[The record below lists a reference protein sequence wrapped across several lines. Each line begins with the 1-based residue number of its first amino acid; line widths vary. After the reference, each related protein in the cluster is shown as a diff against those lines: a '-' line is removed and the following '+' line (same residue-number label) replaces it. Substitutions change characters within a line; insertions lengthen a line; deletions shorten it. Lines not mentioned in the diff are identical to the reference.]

1 MDLGM
6 QLGQGQRL
14 EQTLSPQLLQSV
26 AILQKTS
33 LELETAIKEEVE
45 ANPLLELDDSYNDE
59 VSYEDVTAEAE
70 RKENP
75 GNGDDEAN
83 LDASLD
89 PREYERGDLEDSAS
103 VDRGMLDGATNAEL
117 DWGSYLNDG
126 YSDTDAPFKD
136 LNASQKDSD
145 EEWDRPIKD
154 VDMSLQDKLK
164 NQLREWNGTREL
176 QEQLREC
183 GCTDEHF
190 RKLVEYLINSLDENG
205 FVQGTQAGA
214 AIARAMANDDFIV
227 EIESVLSKEMDLEK
241 SSLPVREAFHALQ
254 SFKPRGIGAR
264 DLREC
269 FLIQAY
275 AIPDFPELA
284 IRILEDHFEDLNA
297 LRYAKIAKDLSVSTD
312 AVQQAVGNLARLTP
326 HPGLQISSAPS
337 QTISPDMRV
346 YEKKGHLEVEVF
358 KSRNQ
363 KALRINK
370 MYVEMLQNKALPKA
384 DREFISEKLKRAKEF
399 MSSVS
404 NRHSTMEL
412 VMKAIVKRQKDF
424 FEKGPAALRPMV
436 LQEIA
441 DDVGRDVSTV
451 NRVTNG
457 KFVETPFGLRE
468 LKDFFTSG
476 VKQGESSDADVVG
489 SAQIL
494 DAIKSLVEAEDKKKP
509 LSDQAI
515 ADKLM
520 EQGIKVARRT
530 VAKYREEELKILPA
544 RLRKIV

>member
-1 MDLGM
+1 MDIGV

-26 AILQKTS
+26 SILQKTS
-33 LELETAIKEEVE
+33 QELEVAIKEEVE
-45 ANPLLELDDSYNDE
+45 ANPLLEIDE
-59 VSYEDVTAEAE
+59 ASSEDVSYEEIAEEAASME
-70 RKENP
+70 SPKIN
-75 GNGDDEAN
+75 DD
-83 LDASLD
+83 DYMDGVD
-89 PREYERGDLEDSAS
+89 PREYERGDLEDSAT
-103 VDRGMLDGATNAEL
+103 VDTGMLDDATNADL

-136 LNASQKDSD
+136 LNASPKNQD

-154 VDMSLQDKLK
+154 TDMSLQDKLK

-176 QEQLREC
+176 QEQLREA
-183 GCTDEHF
+183 GCSDARF
-190 RKLVEYLINSLDENG
+190 RSLVEYLINSLDENG
-205 FVQGTQAGA
+205 FVQGTQAGG
-214 AIARAMANDDFIV
+214 AIARAMAKDDFIV
-227 EIESVLSKEMDLEK
+227 EIESILSKELELEK
-241 SSLPVREAFHALQ
+241 SSLPVREAFHVLQ

-275 AIPDFPELA
+275 AIPGFPPLS
-284 IRILEDHFEDLNA
+284 IKILEDHYDDLFA
-297 LRYAKIAKDLSVSTD
+297 LRYAKIAKDMGISTD
-312 AVQQAVGNLARLTP
+312 SVQMTVASLSQLTP
-326 HPGLQISSAPS
+326 HPGLQMSGAPT
-337 QTISPDMRV
+337 QMITPDMCV
-346 YEKKGHLEVEVF
+346 VEKKGRLEVEVF
-358 KSRNQ
+358 KPKIQ
-363 KALRINK
+363 KGLRINK
-370 MYVEMLQNKALPKA
+370 TYVNMLQSNVLTKK
-384 DREFISEKLKRAKEF
+384 DRDFITEKVKRAKEF
-399 MSSVS
+399 MTAVD
-404 NRHSTMEL
+404 NRSSTMEL
-412 VMKAIVKRQKDF
+412 VMKSIVKRQKEF
-424 FEKGPAALRPMV
+424 FQKGPAALKPMV

-441 DDVGRDVSTV
+441 DDIGRDVSTV

-457 KFVETPFGLRE
+457 KYVETPFGVFE

-476 VKQGESSDADVVG
+476 VKQGGSSDADVVG

-494 DAIKSLVEAEDKKKP
+494 DAIKSLVDSENKKKP

-515 ADKLM
+515 ADKLL

>member
-1 MDLGM
+1 MDIGV

-26 AILQKTS
+26 SILQKTS
-33 LELETAIKEEVE
+33 QELEVAIKEEVE
-45 ANPLLELDDSYNDE
+45 ANPLLEIDE
-59 VSYEDVTAEAE
+59 ASSEDVSYEEIAEEAASME
-70 RKENP
+70 SPKIN
-75 GNGDDEAN
+75 DD
-83 LDASLD
+83 DYMDGVD
-89 PREYERGDLEDSAS
+89 PREYERGDLEDSAT
-103 VDRGMLDGATNAEL
+103 VDTGMLDDATNADL

-136 LNASQKDSD
+136 LNASPKNQD

-154 VDMSLQDKLK
+154 TDMSLQDKLK

-176 QEQLREC
+176 QEQLREA
-183 GCTDEHF
+183 GCSDARF
-190 RKLVEYLINSLDENG
+190 RSLVEYLINSLDENG
-205 FVQGTQAGA
+205 FVQGTQAGG
-214 AIARAMANDDFIV
+214 AIARAMAKDDFIV
-227 EIESVLSKEMDLEK
+227 EIESILSKELELEK
-241 SSLPVREAFHALQ
+241 SSLPVREAFHVLQ

-275 AIPDFPELA
+275 AIPGFPPLS
-284 IRILEDHFEDLNA
+284 IKILEDHYDDLFA
-297 LRYAKIAKDLSVSTD
+297 LRYAKIAKDMGISTD
-312 AVQQAVGNLARLTP
+312 SVQMTVASLSQLTP
-326 HPGLQISSAPS
+326 HPGLQMSGAPT
-337 QTISPDMRV
+337 QMITPDMCV
-346 YEKKGHLEVEVF
+346 VEKKGRLEVEVF
-358 KSRNQ
+358 KPKIQ
-363 KALRINK
+363 KGLRINK
-370 MYVEMLQNKALPKA
+370 TYVNMLQSNVLTKK
-384 DREFISEKLKRAKEF
+384 DRDFITEKVKRAKEF
-399 MSSVS
+399 MTAVD
-404 NRHSTMEL
+404 NRSSTMEL
-412 VMKAIVKRQKDF
+412 VMKSIVKRQKDF
-424 FEKGPAALRPMV
+424 FQKGPAALKPMV

-441 DDVGRDVSTV
+441 DDIGRDVSTV

-457 KFVETPFGLRE
+457 KYVETPFGVFE

-476 VKQGESSDADVVG
+476 VKQGGSSDADVVG

-494 DAIKSLVEAEDKKKP
+494 DAIKNLVDSENKKKP

-515 ADKLM
+515 ADKLL

>member
-1 MDLGM
+1 MDIGV

-26 AILQKTS
+26 SILQKTS
-33 LELETAIKEEVE
+33 QELEVAIKEEVE
-45 ANPLLELDDSYNDE
+45 ANPLLEIDE
-59 VSYEDVTAEAE
+59 ASSEDVSYEEIAEEAASME
-70 RKENP
+70 SPKIN
-75 GNGDDEAN
+75 DD
-83 LDASLD
+83 DYMDGVD
-89 PREYERGDLEDSAS
+89 PREYERGDLEDSAT
-103 VDRGMLDGATNAEL
+103 VDTGMLDDATNADL

-136 LNASQKDSD
+136 LNASPKNQD

-154 VDMSLQDKLK
+154 TDMSLQDKLK

-176 QEQLREC
+176 QEQLREA
-183 GCTDEHF
+183 GCSDARF
-190 RKLVEYLINSLDENG
+190 RSLVEYLINSLDENG
-205 FVQGTQAGA
+205 FVQGTQAGG
-214 AIARAMANDDFIV
+214 AIARAMAKDDFIV
-227 EIESVLSKEMDLEK
+227 EIESILSKELELEK
-241 SSLPVREAFHALQ
+241 SSLPVREAFHVLQ

-275 AIPDFPELA
+275 AIPGFPPLS
-284 IRILEDHFEDLNA
+284 IKILEDHYDDLFA
-297 LRYAKIAKDLSVSTD
+297 LRYAKIAKDMGISTD
-312 AVQQAVGNLARLTP
+312 SVQMTVASLSQLTP
-326 HPGLQISSAPS
+326 HPGLQMSGAPT
-337 QTISPDMRV
+337 QMITPDMCV
-346 YEKKGHLEVEVF
+346 VEKKGRLEVEVF
-358 KSRNQ
+358 KPKIQ
-363 KALRINK
+363 KGLRINK
-370 MYVEMLQNKALPKA
+370 TYVNMLQSNVLTKK
-384 DREFISEKLKRAKEF
+384 DRDFITEKVKRAKEF
-399 MSSVS
+399 MTAVD
-404 NRHSTMEL
+404 NRSSTMEL
-412 VMKAIVKRQKDF
+412 VMKSIVKRQKEF
-424 FEKGPAALRPMV
+424 FQKGPAALKPMV

-441 DDVGRDVSTV
+441 DDIGRDVSTV

-457 KFVETPFGLRE
+457 KYVETPFGVFE

-476 VKQGESSDADVVG
+476 VKQGGSSDADVVG

-494 DAIKSLVEAEDKKKP
+494 DAIKNLVDSENKKKP

-515 ADKLM
+515 ADKLL

>member
-1 MDLGM
+1 MDIGV

-26 AILQKTS
+26 SILQKTS
-33 LELETAIKEEVE
+33 QELEVAIKEEVE
-45 ANPLLELDDSYNDE
+45 ANPLLEIDE
-59 VSYEDVTAEAE
+59 ASSEDVSYEEIAEEAASM
-70 RKENP
+70 ENP
-75 GNGDDEAN
+75 KINDD
-83 LDASLD
+83 DYMDGVD
-89 PREYERGDLEDSAS
+89 PREYERGDLEDSAT
-103 VDRGMLDGATNAEL
+103 VDTGMLDDATNADL

-136 LNASQKDSD
+136 LNASPKNQD

-154 VDMSLQDKLK
+154 TDMSLQDKLK

-176 QEQLREC
+176 QEQLREA
-183 GCTDEHF
+183 GCSDARF
-190 RKLVEYLINSLDENG
+190 RSLVEYLINSLDENG
-205 FVQGTQAGA
+205 FVQGTQAGG
-214 AIARAMANDDFIV
+214 AIARAMAKDDFIV
-227 EIESVLSKEMDLEK
+227 EIESILSRELELEK
-241 SSLPVREAFHALQ
+241 SSLPVREAFHVLQ

-275 AIPDFPELA
+275 AIPGFPPLS
-284 IRILEDHFEDLNA
+284 IKILEDHYDDLFA
-297 LRYAKIAKDLSVSTD
+297 LRYAKIAKDMGISTD
-312 AVQQAVGNLARLTP
+312 SVQMTVASLSQLTP
-326 HPGLQISSAPS
+326 HPGLQMSGAPT
-337 QTISPDMRV
+337 QMITPDMCV
-346 YEKKGHLEVEVF
+346 VEKKGRLEVEVF
-358 KSRNQ
+358 KPKIQ
-363 KALRINK
+363 KGLRINK
-370 MYVEMLQNKALPKA
+370 TYVNMLQSNVLTKK
-384 DREFISEKLKRAKEF
+384 DRDFITEKVKRAKEF
-399 MSSVS
+399 MTAVD
-404 NRHSTMEL
+404 NRSSTMEL
-412 VMKAIVKRQKDF
+412 VMKSIVKRQKEF
-424 FEKGPAALRPMV
+424 FQKGPAALKPMV

-441 DDVGRDVSTV
+441 DDIGRDVSTV

-457 KFVETPFGLRE
+457 KYVETPFGVFE

-476 VKQGESSDADVVG
+476 VKQGGSSDADVVG

-494 DAIKSLVEAEDKKKP
+494 DAIKNLVDSENKKKP

-515 ADKLM
+515 ADKLL

>member
-1 MDLGM
+1 MDIGV

-26 AILQKTS
+26 SILQKTS
-33 LELETAIKEEVE
+33 QELEVAIKEEVE
-45 ANPLLELDDSYNDE
+45 ANPLLEIDE
-59 VSYEDVTAEAE
+59 ASSEDVSYEEIAEEAASME
-70 RKENP
+70 SPKIN
-75 GNGDDEAN
+75 DD
-83 LDASLD
+83 DYMDGVD
-89 PREYERGDLEDSAS
+89 PREYERGDLEDSAT
-103 VDRGMLDGATNAEL
+103 VDTGMLDDATNADL

-136 LNASQKDSD
+136 LNASPKNQD

-154 VDMSLQDKLK
+154 TDMSLQDKLK

-176 QEQLREC
+176 QEQLREA
-183 GCTDEHF
+183 GCSDARF
-190 RKLVEYLINSLDENG
+190 RSLVEYLINSLDENG
-205 FVQGTQAGA
+205 FVQGTQAGGT
-214 AIARAMANDDFIV
+214 IARAMAKDDFIV
-227 EIESVLSKEMDLEK
+227 EIESILSKELELEK
-241 SSLPVREAFHALQ
+241 SSLPVREAFHVLQ

-275 AIPDFPELA
+275 AIPGFPPLS
-284 IRILEDHFEDLNA
+284 IKILEDHYDDLFA
-297 LRYAKIAKDLSVSTD
+297 LRYAKIAKDMGISTD
-312 AVQQAVGNLARLTP
+312 SVQMTVASLSQLTP
-326 HPGLQISSAPS
+326 HPGLQMSGAPT
-337 QTISPDMRV
+337 QMITPDMCV
-346 YEKKGHLEVEVF
+346 VEKKGRLEVEVF
-358 KSRNQ
+358 KPKIQ
-363 KALRINK
+363 KGLRINK
-370 MYVEMLQNKALPKA
+370 TYVNMLQSNVLTKK
-384 DREFISEKLKRAKEF
+384 DRDFITEKVKRAKEF
-399 MSSVS
+399 MTAVD
-404 NRHSTMEL
+404 NRSSTMEL
-412 VMKAIVKRQKDF
+412 VMKSIVKRQKEF
-424 FEKGPAALRPMV
+424 FQKGPAALKPMV

-441 DDVGRDVSTV
+441 DDIGRDVSTV

-457 KFVETPFGLRE
+457 KYVETPFGVFE

-476 VKQGESSDADVVG
+476 VKQGGSSDADVVG

-494 DAIKSLVEAEDKKKP
+494 DAIKNLVDSENKKKP

-515 ADKLM
+515 ADKLL

>member
-1 MDLGM
+1 MDIGV

-26 AILQKTS
+26 SILQKTS
-33 LELETAIKEEVE
+33 QELEVAIKEEVE
-45 ANPLLELDDSYNDE
+45 ANPLLEIDE
-59 VSYEDVTAEAE
+59 ASSEDVSYEEIAEEAASM
-70 RKENP
+70 ENP
-75 GNGDDEAN
+75 KFDD
-83 LDASLD
+83 DDYTDGVD
-89 PREYERGDLEDSAS
+89 PREYERGDLEDSAT
-103 VDRGMLDGATNAEL
+103 VDTGMLDDATNADL

-136 LNASQKDSD
+136 LNASPKNQD

-154 VDMSLQDKLK
+154 TDMSLQDKLK

-176 QEQLREC
+176 QEQLREA
-183 GCTDEHF
+183 GCSDARF
-190 RKLVEYLINSLDENG
+190 RSLVEYLINSLDENG
-205 FVQGTQAGA
+205 FVQGTQAGGT
-214 AIARAMANDDFIV
+214 IARAMAKDDFIV
-227 EIESVLSKEMDLEK
+227 EIESILSKELELEK
-241 SSLPVREAFHALQ
+241 SSLPVREAFHVLQ

-275 AIPDFPELA
+275 AIPGFPPLS
-284 IRILEDHFEDLNA
+284 IKILEDHYDDLFA
-297 LRYAKIAKDLSVSTD
+297 LRYAKIAKDMGISTD
-312 AVQQAVGNLARLTP
+312 SVQMTVASLSQLTP
-326 HPGLQISSAPS
+326 HPGLQMSGAPT
-337 QTISPDMRV
+337 QMITPDMCV
-346 YEKKGHLEVEVF
+346 VEKKGRLEVEVF
-358 KSRNQ
+358 KPKIQ
-363 KALRINK
+363 KRLRINK
-370 MYVEMLQNKALPKA
+370 TYVNMLQSNVLTKK
-384 DREFISEKLKRAKEF
+384 DRDFITEKVKRAKEF
-399 MSSVS
+399 MTAVD
-404 NRHSTMEL
+404 NRSSTMEL
-412 VMKAIVKRQKDF
+412 VMKSIVKRQKEF
-424 FEKGPAALRPMV
+424 FQKGPAALKPMV

-441 DDVGRDVSTV
+441 DDIGRDVSTV

-457 KFVETPFGLRE
+457 KYVETPFGVFE

-476 VKQGESSDADVVG
+476 VKQGGSSDADVVG

-494 DAIKSLVEAEDKKKP
+494 DAIKSLVDSENKKKP

-515 ADKLM
+515 ADKLL

>member
-1 MDLGM
+1 MDIGV

-26 AILQKTS
+26 SILQKTS
-33 LELETAIKEEVE
+33 QELEVAIKEEVE
-45 ANPLLELDDSYNDE
+45 ANPLLEIDE
-59 VSYEDVTAEAE
+59 ASSEDVSYEEIAEEAASME
-70 RKENP
+70 SPKINE
-75 GNGDDEAN
+75 DDYM
-83 LDASLD
+83 DGVD
-89 PREYERGDLEDSAS
+89 PREYERGDLEDSAT
-103 VDRGMLDGATNAEL
+103 VDTGMLDDATNADL

-136 LNASQKDSD
+136 LNASPKNQD

-154 VDMSLQDKLK
+154 TDMSLQDKLK

-176 QEQLREC
+176 QEQLREA
-183 GCTDEHF
+183 GCSDARF
-190 RKLVEYLINSLDENG
+190 RSLVEYLINSLDENG
-205 FVQGTQAGA
+205 FVQGTQAGG
-214 AIARAMANDDFIV
+214 AIARAMAKDDFIV
-227 EIESVLSKEMDLEK
+227 EIESILSKELELEK
-241 SSLPVREAFHALQ
+241 SSLPVREAFHVLQ

-275 AIPDFPELA
+275 AIPGFPPLS
-284 IRILEDHFEDLNA
+284 IKILEDHYDDLFA
-297 LRYAKIAKDLSVSTD
+297 LRYAKIAKDMGISTD
-312 AVQQAVGNLARLTP
+312 SVQMTVASLSQLTP
-326 HPGLQISSAPS
+326 HPGLQMSGAPT
-337 QTISPDMRV
+337 QMITPDMCV
-346 YEKKGHLEVEVF
+346 VEKKGRLEVEVF
-358 KSRNQ
+358 KPKIQ
-363 KALRINK
+363 KGLRINK
-370 MYVEMLQNKALPKA
+370 TYVNMLQSNVLTKK
-384 DREFISEKLKRAKEF
+384 DRDFITEKVKRAKEF
-399 MSSVS
+399 MTAVD
-404 NRHSTMEL
+404 NRSSTMEL
-412 VMKAIVKRQKDF
+412 VMKSIVKRQKEF
-424 FEKGPAALRPMV
+424 FQKGPAALKPMV

-441 DDVGRDVSTV
+441 DDIGRDVSTV

-457 KFVETPFGLRE
+457 KYVETPFGVFE

-476 VKQGESSDADVVG
+476 VKQGGSSDADVVG

-494 DAIKSLVEAEDKKKP
+494 DAIKSLVDSENKKKP

-515 ADKLM
+515 ADKLL

>member
-1 MDLGM
+1 MDIGV

-26 AILQKTS
+26 SILQKTS
-33 LELETAIKEEVE
+33 QELEVAIKEEVE
-45 ANPLLELDDSYNDE
+45 ANPLLEIDE
-59 VSYEDVTAEAE
+59 ASSEDVSYEEIAEEAASME
-70 RKENP
+70 SPKIN
-75 GNGDDEAN
+75 DD
-83 LDASLD
+83 DYMDGVD
-89 PREYERGDLEDSAS
+89 PREYERGDLEDSAT
-103 VDRGMLDGATNAEL
+103 VDTGMLDDATNADL

-136 LNASQKDSD
+136 LNASPKNQD

-154 VDMSLQDKLK
+154 TDMSLQDKLK

-176 QEQLREC
+176 QEQLREA
-183 GCTDEHF
+183 GCSDARF
-190 RKLVEYLINSLDENG
+190 RSLVEYLINSLDENG
-205 FVQGTQAGA
+205 FVQGTQAGG
-214 AIARAMANDDFIV
+214 AIARAMSKDDFIV
-227 EIESVLSKEMDLEK
+227 EIESILSKELELEK
-241 SSLPVREAFHALQ
+241 SSLPVREAFHVLQ

-275 AIPDFPELA
+275 AIPGFPPLS
-284 IRILEDHFEDLNA
+284 IKILEDHYDDLFA
-297 LRYAKIAKDLSVSTD
+297 LRYAKIAKDMGISTD
-312 AVQQAVGNLARLTP
+312 SVQMTVASLSQLTP
-326 HPGLQISSAPS
+326 HPGLQMSGAPT
-337 QTISPDMRV
+337 QMITPDMCV
-346 YEKKGHLEVEVF
+346 VEKKGRLEVEVF
-358 KSRNQ
+358 KPKIQ
-363 KALRINK
+363 KGLRINK
-370 MYVEMLQNKALPKA
+370 TYVNMLQSNVLAKK
-384 DREFISEKLKRAKEF
+384 DRDFITEKVKRAKEF
-399 MSSVS
+399 MTAVD
-404 NRHSTMEL
+404 NRSSTMEL
-412 VMKAIVKRQKDF
+412 VMKSIVKRQKEF
-424 FEKGPAALRPMV
+424 FQKGPAALKPMV

-441 DDVGRDVSTV
+441 DDIGRDVSTV

-457 KFVETPFGLRE
+457 KYVETPFGVFE

-476 VKQGESSDADVVG
+476 VKQGGSSDADVVG

-494 DAIKSLVEAEDKKKP
+494 DAIKSLVDSENKKKP

-515 ADKLM
+515 ADKLL

>member
-1 MDLGM
+1 MDIGV

-26 AILQKTS
+26 SILQKTS
-33 LELETAIKEEVE
+33 QELEVAIKEEVE
-45 ANPLLELDDSYNDE
+45 ANPLLEIDE
-59 VSYEDVTAEAE
+59 ASSEDVSYEEIAEEAASME
-70 RKENP
+70 SPKI
-75 GNGDDEAN
+75 DD
-83 LDASLD
+83 DDYTDGVD
-89 PREYERGDLEDSAS
+89 PREYERGDLEDSAT
-103 VDRGMLDGATNAEL
+103 VDTGMLDDATNADL

-136 LNASQKDSD
+136 LNASPKNQD

-154 VDMSLQDKLK
+154 TDMSLQDKLK

-176 QEQLREC
+176 QEQLREA
-183 GCTDEHF
+183 GCSDARF
-190 RKLVEYLINSLDENG
+190 RSLVEYLINSLDENG
-205 FVQGTQAGA
+205 FVQGTQAGGT
-214 AIARAMANDDFIV
+214 IARAMAKDDFIV
-227 EIESVLSKEMDLEK
+227 EIESILSKELELEK
-241 SSLPVREAFHALQ
+241 SSLPVREAFHVLQ

-275 AIPDFPELA
+275 AIPGFPPLS
-284 IRILEDHFEDLNA
+284 IKILEDHYDDLFA
-297 LRYAKIAKDLSVSTD
+297 LRYAKIAKDMGISTD
-312 AVQQAVGNLARLTP
+312 SVQMTVASLSQLTP
-326 HPGLQISSAPS
+326 HPGLQMSGAPT
-337 QTISPDMRV
+337 QMITPDMCV
-346 YEKKGHLEVEVF
+346 VEKKGRLEVEVF
-358 KSRNQ
+358 KPKIQ
-363 KALRINK
+363 KGLRINK
-370 MYVEMLQNKALPKA
+370 TYVNMLQSNVLTKK
-384 DREFISEKLKRAKEF
+384 DRDFITEKVKRAKEF
-399 MSSVS
+399 MTAVD
-404 NRHSTMEL
+404 NRSSTMEL
-412 VMKAIVKRQKDF
+412 VMKSIVKRQKDF
-424 FEKGPAALRPMV
+424 FQKGPAALKPMV

-441 DDVGRDVSTV
+441 DDIGRDVSTV

-457 KFVETPFGLRE
+457 KYVETPFGVFE

-476 VKQGESSDADVVG
+476 VKQGGSSDADVVG

-494 DAIKSLVEAEDKKKP
+494 DAIKNLVDSENKKKP

-515 ADKLM
+515 ADKLL

>member
-1 MDLGM
+1 MDIGV

-26 AILQKTS
+26 SILQKTS
-33 LELETAIKEEVE
+33 QELEVAIKEEVE
-45 ANPLLELDDSYNDE
+45 ANPLLEIDE
-59 VSYEDVTAEAE
+59 ASSEDVSYEEIAEEAASME
-70 RKENP
+70 SPKIN
-75 GNGDDEAN
+75 DD
-83 LDASLD
+83 DYMDGVD
-89 PREYERGDLEDSAS
+89 PREYERGDLEDSAT
-103 VDRGMLDGATNAEL
+103 VDTGMLDDATNADL

-136 LNASQKDSD
+136 LNASPKNQD

-154 VDMSLQDKLK
+154 TDMSLQDKLK

-176 QEQLREC
+176 QEQLREA
-183 GCTDEHF
+183 GCSDARF
-190 RKLVEYLINSLDENG
+190 RSLVEYLINSLDENG
-205 FVQGTQAGA
+205 FVQGTQAGGT
-214 AIARAMANDDFIV
+214 IARAMAKDDFIV
-227 EIESVLSKEMDLEK
+227 EIESILSKELELEK
-241 SSLPVREAFHALQ
+241 SSLPVREAFHVLQ

-275 AIPDFPELA
+275 AIPGFPPLS
-284 IRILEDHFEDLNA
+284 IKILEDHYDDLFA
-297 LRYAKIAKDLSVSTD
+297 LRYAKIAKDMGISTD
-312 AVQQAVGNLARLTP
+312 SVQMTVASLSQLTP
-326 HPGLQISSAPS
+326 HPGLQMSGAPT
-337 QTISPDMRV
+337 QMITPDMCV
-346 YEKKGHLEVEVF
+346 VEKKGRLEVEVF
-358 KSRNQ
+358 KPKIQ
-363 KALRINK
+363 KGLRINK
-370 MYVEMLQNKALPKA
+370 TYVNMLQSNVLTKK
-384 DREFISEKLKRAKEF
+384 DRDFITEKVKRAKEF
-399 MSSVS
+399 MTAVD
-404 NRHSTMEL
+404 NRSSTMEL
-412 VMKAIVKRQKDF
+412 VMKSIVKRQKEF
-424 FEKGPAALRPMV
+424 FQKGPAALKPMV

-441 DDVGRDVSTV
+441 DDIGRDVSTV

-457 KFVETPFGLRE
+457 KYVETPFGVFE

-476 VKQGESSDADVVG
+476 VKQGGSSDADVVG

-494 DAIKSLVEAEDKKKP
+494 DAIKSLVDSENKKKP

-515 ADKLM
+515 ADKLL

>member
-1 MDLGM
+1 MDIGV

-26 AILQKTS
+26 SILQKTS
-33 LELETAIKEEVE
+33 QELEVAIKEEVE
-45 ANPLLELDDSYNDE
+45 ANPLLEIDE
-59 VSYEDVTAEAE
+59 ASSEDVSYEEIAEEAASM
-70 RKENP
+70 ENP
-75 GNGDDEAN
+75 KINDD
-83 LDASLD
+83 DYMDGVD
-89 PREYERGDLEDSAS
+89 PREYERGDLEDSAT
-103 VDRGMLDGATNAEL
+103 VDTGMLDDATNADL

-136 LNASQKDSD
+136 LNASPKNQD

-154 VDMSLQDKLK
+154 TDMSLQDKLK

-176 QEQLREC
+176 QEQLREA
-183 GCTDEHF
+183 GCSDARF
-190 RKLVEYLINSLDENG
+190 RSLVEYLINSLDENG
-205 FVQGTQAGA
+205 FVQGTQAGG
-214 AIARAMANDDFIV
+214 AIARAMSKDDFIV
-227 EIESVLSKEMDLEK
+227 EIESILSKELELEK
-241 SSLPVREAFHALQ
+241 SSLPVREAFHVLQ

-275 AIPDFPELA
+275 AIPGFPPLS
-284 IRILEDHFEDLNA
+284 IKILEDHYDDLFA
-297 LRYAKIAKDLSVSTD
+297 LRYAKIAKDMGISTD
-312 AVQQAVGNLARLTP
+312 SVQMTVASLSQLTP
-326 HPGLQISSAPS
+326 HPGLQMSGAPT
-337 QTISPDMRV
+337 QMITPDMCV
-346 YEKKGHLEVEVF
+346 VEKKGRLEVEVF
-358 KSRNQ
+358 KPKIQ
-363 KALRINK
+363 KGLRINK
-370 MYVEMLQNKALPKA
+370 TYVNMLQSNVLAKK
-384 DREFISEKLKRAKEF
+384 DRDFITEKVKRAKEF
-399 MSSVS
+399 MTAVD
-404 NRHSTMEL
+404 NRSSTMEL
-412 VMKAIVKRQKDF
+412 VMKSIVKRQKEF
-424 FEKGPAALRPMV
+424 FQKGPAALKPMV

-441 DDVGRDVSTV
+441 DDIGRDVSTV

-457 KFVETPFGLRE
+457 KYVETPFGVFE

-476 VKQGESSDADVVG
+476 VKQGGSSDADVVG

-494 DAIKSLVEAEDKKKP
+494 DAIKSLVDSENKKKP

-515 ADKLM
+515 ADKLL

>member
-1 MDLGM
+1 MDIGV

-26 AILQKTS
+26 SILQKTS
-33 LELETAIKEEVE
+33 QELEVAIKEEVE
-45 ANPLLELDDSYNDE
+45 ANPLLEIDESSSDE
-59 VSYEDVTAEAE
+59 VSYEDIAEEAE
-70 RKENP
+70 NKENP
-75 GNGDDEAN
+75 KIDD
-83 LDASLD
+83 DDYMGGMD
-89 PREYERGDLEDSAS
+89 PRDYERGDLEDSAS
-103 VDRGMLDGATNAEL
+103 IDTGMLDGATNADL

-136 LNASQKDSD
+136 LNATPKNLD

-154 VDMSLQDKLK
+154 MDLSLQDKLK

-176 QEQLREC
+176 QEQLREA
-183 GCTDEHF
+183 GCSDKRF
-190 RKLVEYLINSLDENG
+190 RSLVEYLINSLDENG
-205 FVQGTQAGA
+205 FVQGTQAGG
-214 AIARAMANDDFIV
+214 AIARAMARDDFIV
-227 EIESVLSKEMDLEK
+227 EIESVLSKELELEK
-241 SSLPVREAFHALQ
+241 SSLPVREAFHVLQ

-275 AIPDFPELA
+275 AIPGFSPLS
-284 IRILEDHFEDLNA
+284 IQILEDHYDDLFA
-297 LRYAKIAKDLSVSTD
+297 LRYAKIAKDMGISTD
-312 AVQQAVGNLARLTP
+312 AVQMTVASLSQLTP
-326 HPGLQISSAPS
+326 HPGLQMSAAPS
-337 QTISPDMRV
+337 QMIAPDMSV
-346 YEKKGHLEVEVF
+346 VEKKGRLEVEVY
-358 KSRNQ
+358 KPKIQ

-370 MYVEMLQNKALPKA
+370 TYVDMLQSKVLPKK
-384 DREFISEKLKRAKEF
+384 DREFITDKVKRAKEF
-399 MSSVS
+399 MTAVD
-404 NRHSTMEL
+404 NRFSTMEL

-424 FEKGPAALRPMV
+424 FQKGPWALKPMV

-457 KFVETPFGLRE
+457 KYVETPFGVFE

-476 VKQGESSDADVVG
+476 VKQGGASDADVVG

-494 DAIKSLVEAEDKKKP
+494 DAIKSLVDAENKKKP

-515 ADKLM
+515 ADKLL

-544 RLRKIV
+544 RLRKMV

>member
-1 MDLGM
+1 MDLGI

-26 AILQKTS
+26 TILQKTS
-33 LELETAIKEEVE
+33 LEIETAIKEEVE
-45 ANPLLELDDSYNDE
+45 ANPLLELDDAGGDD
-59 VSYEDVTAEAE
+59 VSYEDLAAEAQGADSYGSE
-70 RKENP
+70 
-75 GNGDDEAN
+75 DEAN
-83 LDASLD
+83 LNGSLD
-89 PREYERGDLEDSAS
+89 PRDYERGDLDDSAAI
-103 VDRGMLDGATNAEL
+103 DRGMLDGASNAEL
-117 DWGSYLNDG
+117 DWSSYLNDG

-136 LNASQKDSD
+136 LNASSRDEE

-154 VDMSLQDKLK
+154 LEQSLQDKLK
-164 NQLREWNGTREL
+164 NQLREWNGTHEL
-176 QEQLREC
+176 QEQLVEA
-183 GCTDEHF
+183 GCSLERF
-190 RKLVEYLINSLDENG
+190 RSLVEYLINSLDENG

-214 AIARAMANDDFIV
+214 AIARAMASDAFVV
-227 EIESVLSKEMDLEK
+227 EIESVLSDEQALDEA
-241 SSLPVREAFHALQ
+241 SLPVREAFHVLQ

-264 DLREC
+264 NLREC

-284 IRILEDHFEDLNA
+284 INILDTHFDDLNA
-297 LRYAKIAKDLSVSTD
+297 LRYAKIAKDMGVSTD
-312 AVQQAVGNLARLTP
+312 AVQQAVGSLARLTP
-326 HPGLQISSAPS
+326 HPGLQISNAPS
-337 QTISPDMRV
+337 QAIAPDMRV
-346 YEKKGHLEVEVF
+346 YEKKGRLEVEVF
-358 KSRNQ
+358 KPRSQ
-363 KALRINK
+363 KSLRLNK
-370 MYVEMLQNKALPKA
+370 TYMELLQNKNLPKS
-384 DREFISEKLKRAKEF
+384 DREFITEKLKRAKDF
-399 MSSVS
+399 LNNID
-404 NRHSTMEL
+404 NRLSTMEL
-412 VMKAIVKRQKDF
+412 VMRAIVKRQKDY

-457 KFVETPFGLRE
+457 KYVETPFGLRE

-476 VKQGESSDADVVG
+476 VKQGESPSADVVG

-494 DAIKSLVEAEDKKKP
+494 DAIKDLVNSENKKKP

-515 ADKLM
+515 ADKLL

-544 RLRKIV
+544 RLRKTV

>member
-1 MDLGM
+1 MDIGV

-26 AILQKTS
+26 SILQKTS
-33 LELETAIKEEVE
+33 QELEVAIKEEVV
-45 ANPLLELDDSYNDE
+45 ANPLLEIDE
-59 VSYEDVTAEAE
+59 ASSEDVSYEEIAEEAASME
-70 RKENP
+70 SPKIN
-75 GNGDDEAN
+75 DD
-83 LDASLD
+83 DYMDGVD
-89 PREYERGDLEDSAS
+89 PREYERGDLEDSAT
-103 VDRGMLDGATNAEL
+103 VDTGMLDDATNADL

-136 LNASQKDSD
+136 LNASPKNQD

-154 VDMSLQDKLK
+154 TDMSLQDKLK

-176 QEQLREC
+176 QEQLREA
-183 GCTDEHF
+183 GCSDARF
-190 RKLVEYLINSLDENG
+190 RSLVEYLINSLDENG
-205 FVQGTQAGA
+205 FVQGTQAGG
-214 AIARAMANDDFIV
+214 AIARAMAKDDFIV
-227 EIESVLSKEMDLEK
+227 EIESILSKELELEK
-241 SSLPVREAFHALQ
+241 SSLPVREAFHVLQ

-275 AIPDFPELA
+275 AIPGFPPLS
-284 IRILEDHFEDLNA
+284 IKILEDHYDDLFA
-297 LRYAKIAKDLSVSTD
+297 LRYAKIAKDMGISTD
-312 AVQQAVGNLARLTP
+312 SVQMTVASLSQLTP
-326 HPGLQISSAPS
+326 HPGLQMSGAPT
-337 QTISPDMRV
+337 QMITPDMCV
-346 YEKKGHLEVEVF
+346 VEKKGRLEVEVF
-358 KSRNQ
+358 KPKIQ
-363 KALRINK
+363 KGLRINK
-370 MYVEMLQNKALPKA
+370 TYVNMLQSNVLTKK
-384 DREFISEKLKRAKEF
+384 DRDFITEKVKRAKEF
-399 MSSVS
+399 MTAVD
-404 NRHSTMEL
+404 NRSSTMEL
-412 VMKAIVKRQKDF
+412 VMKSIVKRQKEF
-424 FEKGPAALRPMV
+424 FQKGPAALKPMV

-441 DDVGRDVSTV
+441 DDIGRDVSTV

-457 KFVETPFGLRE
+457 KYVETPFGVFE

-476 VKQGESSDADVVG
+476 VKQGGSSDADVVG

-494 DAIKSLVEAEDKKKP
+494 DAIKNLVDSENKKKP

-515 ADKLM
+515 ADKLL

>member
-1 MDLGM
+1 MDIGV

-26 AILQKTS
+26 SILQKTS
-33 LELETAIKEEVE
+33 QELEVAIKEEVE
-45 ANPLLELDDSYNDE
+45 ANPLLEIDE
-59 VSYEDVTAEAE
+59 ASSEDVSYEEIAEEAASME
-70 RKENP
+70 SPKIN
-75 GNGDDEAN
+75 DD
-83 LDASLD
+83 DYMDGVD
-89 PREYERGDLEDSAS
+89 PREYERGDLEDSAT
-103 VDRGMLDGATNAEL
+103 VDTGMLDDATNADL

-136 LNASQKDSD
+136 LNASPKNQD

-154 VDMSLQDKLK
+154 TDMSLQDKLK

-176 QEQLREC
+176 QEQLREA
-183 GCTDEHF
+183 GCSDARF
-190 RKLVEYLINSLDENG
+190 RSLVEYLINSLDENG
-205 FVQGTQAGA
+205 FVQGTQAGG
-214 AIARAMANDDFIV
+214 AIARAMAKDDFIV
-227 EIESVLSKEMDLEK
+227 EIESILSKELELEK
-241 SSLPVREAFHALQ
+241 SSLPVREAFHVLQ

-275 AIPDFPELA
+275 AIPGFPPLS
-284 IRILEDHFEDLNA
+284 IKILEDHYDDLFA
-297 LRYAKIAKDLSVSTD
+297 LRYAKIAKDMGISTD
-312 AVQQAVGNLARLTP
+312 SVQMTVASLSQLTP
-326 HPGLQISSAPS
+326 HPGLQMSGAPT
-337 QTISPDMRV
+337 QMITPDMCV
-346 YEKKGHLEVEVF
+346 VEKKGRLEVEVF
-358 KSRNQ
+358 KPKIQ
-363 KALRINK
+363 KGLRINK
-370 MYVEMLQNKALPKA
+370 TYVNMLQSNVLTKK
-384 DREFISEKLKRAKEF
+384 DRDFITEKVKRAKEF
-399 MSSVS
+399 MTAVD
-404 NRHSTMEL
+404 NRSSTMEL
-412 VMKAIVKRQKDF
+412 VMKSIVKRQKEF
-424 FEKGPAALRPMV
+424 FQKGPAALKPMV

-441 DDVGRDVSTV
+441 DDIGRDVSTV

-457 KFVETPFGLRE
+457 KYVETPFGVFE

-476 VKQGESSDADVVG
+476 VKQGGSSDVDVVG

-494 DAIKSLVEAEDKKKP
+494 DAIKSLVDSENKKKP

-515 ADKLM
+515 ADKLL

>member
-1 MDLGM
+1 MDIGV

-26 AILQKTS
+26 SILQKTS
-33 LELETAIKEEVE
+33 QELEVAIKEEVE
-45 ANPLLELDDSYNDE
+45 ANPLLEIDE
-59 VSYEDVTAEAE
+59 ASSEDVSYEEIAEEAASM
-70 RKENP
+70 ENP
-75 GNGDDEAN
+75 KINDD
-83 LDASLD
+83 DYMDGVD
-89 PREYERGDLEDSAS
+89 PREYERGDLEDSAT
-103 VDRGMLDGATNAEL
+103 VDTGMLDDATNADL

-136 LNASQKDSD
+136 LNASPKNQD

-154 VDMSLQDKLK
+154 TDMSLQDKLK

-176 QEQLREC
+176 QEQLREA
-183 GCTDEHF
+183 GCSDARF
-190 RKLVEYLINSLDENG
+190 RSLVEYLINSLDENG
-205 FVQGTQAGA
+205 FVQGTQAGG
-214 AIARAMANDDFIV
+214 AIARAMAKDDFIV
-227 EIESVLSKEMDLEK
+227 EIESILSKELELEK
-241 SSLPVREAFHALQ
+241 SSLPVREAFHVLQ

-275 AIPDFPELA
+275 AIPGFPPLS
-284 IRILEDHFEDLNA
+284 IKILEDHYDDLFA
-297 LRYAKIAKDLSVSTD
+297 LRYAKIAKDMGISTD
-312 AVQQAVGNLARLTP
+312 SVQMTVASLSQLTP
-326 HPGLQISSAPS
+326 HPGLQMSGAPT
-337 QTISPDMRV
+337 QMITPDMCV
-346 YEKKGHLEVEVF
+346 VEKKGRLEVEVF
-358 KSRNQ
+358 KPKIQ
-363 KALRINK
+363 KGLRINK
-370 MYVEMLQNKALPKA
+370 TYVNMLQSNVLTKK
-384 DREFISEKLKRAKEF
+384 DRDFITEKVKRAKEF
-399 MSSVS
+399 MTAVD
-404 NRHSTMEL
+404 NRSSTMEL
-412 VMKAIVKRQKDF
+412 VMKSIVKRQKDF
-424 FEKGPAALRPMV
+424 FQKGPAALKPMV

-441 DDVGRDVSTV
+441 DDIGRDVSTV

-457 KFVETPFGLRE
+457 KYVETPFGVFE

-476 VKQGESSDADVVG
+476 VKQGGSSDADVVG

-494 DAIKSLVEAEDKKKP
+494 DAIKSLVDSENKKKP

-515 ADKLM
+515 ADKLL